1 MLASPPPSDYAAR
14 SRTMAAALSL
24 GKQVDRWSLLAG
36 AAALLPLLLQPWSTR
51 PPIVTVLLA
60 LSLIAAIFQFVLAL
74 RVAFDAHIFA
84 EWAYRWS
91 QGASLVDK
99 EHKEE
104 MEADLARFDDSLKI
118 LFSARSQPA
127 GWRTSVINDGP
138 ARPLENRLQGAA
150 RLLKRQ
156 LFCFAVQLLCL
167 VLAVVLPYPFT

>member
-1 MLASPPPSDYAAR
+1 MPASSLPSDYATR

-36 AAALLPLLLQPWSTR
+36 AAALLPLLLQPLQTR

-84 EWAYRWS
+84 DWAYRWS
-91 QGASLVDK
+91 QRPTLGNDGCK
-99 EHKEE
+99 EG
-104 MEADLARFDDSLKI
+104 MEADLARFDDSLKT
-118 LFSARSQPA
+118 LFSACSRPA
-127 GWRTSVINDGP
+127 GRRTSAIDDGP

-156 LFCFAVQLLCL
+156 LTCFAVQLLCL
-167 VLAVVLPYPFT
+167 VPAIVLSHPFT